1 MSIMSSGKFKRHDGF
16 NSLQIK
22 DGYVVKLRKNGSVKA
37 ILGKVE
43 DMRKNK

>member
-1 MSIMSSGKFKRHDGF
+1 MSSGKFKRHDGF
-16 NSLQIK
+16 NSVQIK